1 MPNTLRLINL
11 RSGLVAGSLLAS
23 MLFASLAT
31 AFPLV
36 LIDET
41 FESYTTV
48 PVGIGDLNPGD
59 GNPNDWLDQSQGTSV
74 RNVIAGSSTDGRGA
88 NERILKLNAT
98 GVDNE
103 SARIFRDFEN
113 PVNLLSGTP
122 LVTASF
128 KLRLDG
134 GGQDQIFTLSGTS
147 RTTDLITAVRVSGTT
162 TLRYLRSADGP
173 GQEPG
178 WVTVGAATFEFNTT
192 DWYEVSMTADL
203 QTQKWE
209 FSVTNLSDASNSFA
223 LDDLWFNVDQEVITA
238 FTTRNRS
245 GSFGSTDI
253 SLDDILVTAIPEPG
267 TWALLFGLGALAIS
281 GLYRRRG

>member
-11 RSGLVAGSLLAS
+11 RSGLVAGSLFAS
-23 MLFASLAT
+23 MLFASLAS

-41 FESYTTV
+41 FETYTTV

-59 GNPNDWLDQSQGTSV
+59 GNPNDWLDQSNGTST

-98 GVDNE
+98 GADDE

-113 PVNLLSGTP
+113 PVNLSSGTP
-122 LVTASF
+122 LVTATF

-134 GGQDQIFTLSGTS
+134 GPNDQVFTFGGLNRLNRITALRASGTNQ
-147 RTTDLITAVRVSGTT
+147 
-162 TLRYLRSADGP
+162 LRYLRSDDGP
-173 GQEPG
+173 GDAPS
-178 WVTVGAATFEFNTT
+178 WITVSTAIFEFNNT